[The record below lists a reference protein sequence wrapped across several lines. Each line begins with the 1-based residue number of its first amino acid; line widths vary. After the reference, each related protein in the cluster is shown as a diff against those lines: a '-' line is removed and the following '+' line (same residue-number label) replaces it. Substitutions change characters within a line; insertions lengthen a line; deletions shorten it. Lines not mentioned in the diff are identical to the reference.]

1 MFPPSNKL
9 NRVFKLYT
17 IFLLP
22 WLCCAILS
30 TGLVYGQE
38 GAFSPKRF
46 DSILLKKTESLRI
59 QGDYESLV
67 RLNKDYLNVA
77 EEKKYKEGIILCY
90 INISNISATIGNYKR
105 GLSYLS
111 LAEKELR
118 TINNPVLK
126 ARFYQ
131 EHGQLNGVIGLYKS
145 ALDLNA
151 KGMYYLKKTSDKEK
165 RTFYLYRLYANRADF
180 LYKANKADS
189 AYIYLQKGKRVDSH
203 GVLLNALLAKHHLQ
217 YTKRKDS
224 ALIYLQRASEKA
236 VNTGKVN
243 ILSGFVFL
251 IYGDYYFELKD
262 YHTALEYYYKALDN
276 YNKTNR
282 LYGIP
287 GVYESIGKT
296 YRMLNEPQKEQEA
309 MMKYTEEKT
318 ALENIQNEA
327 INISIDHMLT
337 DKDEE
342 SSGLEKK
349 LYLYGSIIT
358 LLSAAIFILLYRR
371 NRALRRRKNIF
382 KSEALS
388 LKSKINDSFDELV
401 SLAKKNDSTFLTRF
415 QEIYPDFCPKL
426 LDINPKLGA
435 SELAFC
441 AMIKLNFTSKEIA
454 EYTFIQHKSVQQ
466 KKHRLR
472 KKLNV
477 PSDQELF
484 IFFDTL

>member
-1 MFPPSNKL
+1 
-9 NRVFKLYT
+9 
-17 IFLLP
+17 
-22 WLCCAILS
+22 
-30 TGLVYGQE
+30 
-38 GAFSPKRF
+38 
-46 DSILLKKTESLRI
+46 
-59 QGDYESLV
+59 
-67 RLNKDYLNVA
+67 
-77 EEKKYKEGIILCY
+77 
-90 INISNISATIGNYKR
+90 
-105 GLSYLS
+105 
-111 LAEKELR
+111 
-118 TINNPVLK
+118 
-126 ARFYQ
+126 
-131 EHGQLNGVIGLYKS
+131 
-145 ALDLNA
+145 
-151 KGMYYLKKTSDKEK
+151 
-165 RTFYLYRLYANRADF
+165 
-180 LYKANKADS
+180 
-189 AYIYLQKGKRVDSH
+189 
-203 GVLLNALLAKHHLQ
+203 
-217 YTKRKDS
+217 
-224 ALIYLQRASEKA
+224 
-236 VNTGKVN
+236 
-243 ILSGFVFL
+243 
-251 IYGDYYFELKD
+251 
-262 YHTALEYYYKALDN
+262 
-276 YNKTNR
+276 
-282 LYGIP
+282 
-287 GVYESIGKT
+287 
-296 YRMLNEPQKEQEA
+296 
-309 MMKYTEEKT
+309 
-318 ALENIQNEA
+318 
-327 INISIDHMLT
+327 MLT